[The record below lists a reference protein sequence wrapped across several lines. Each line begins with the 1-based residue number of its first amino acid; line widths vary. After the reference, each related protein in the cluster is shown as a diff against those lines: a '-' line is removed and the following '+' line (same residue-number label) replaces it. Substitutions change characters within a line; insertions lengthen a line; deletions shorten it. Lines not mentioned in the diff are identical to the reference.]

1 MNTPRELQEEEIIDL
16 LNRCWMTHDGMWF
29 YHCLKNFGIERA
41 NELNKAAIKSLAPME
56 IDRIKKALG
65 AEKQI
70 ENFQEFKDF
79 FIAASH
85 LFIPAFMNIAIS
97 FPNENMLHWEFEP
110 GNCFAYKG
118 IKRMGAIDQYECGV
132 IYRLACWFDSLGLKY
147 DLAPQVLRCLMLD
160 RGVCQGNFNFY
171 FIFVTALT
179 CRVLPRT
186 I

>member
-1 MNTPRELQEEEIIDL
+1 MSEPRQLQEEEIIDL

-29 YHCLKNFGIERA
+29 YHCLKNFGIEKA

-70 ENFQEFKDF
+70 ENFQELKDF
-79 FIAASH
+79 FIATSH

-118 IKRMGAIDQYECGV
+118 IKRIGAIDEYECGV
-132 IYRLACWFDSLGLKY
+132 IYRLACWFDSLGIKY
-147 DLAPQVLRCLMLD
+147 NVTPQVRRCLILD
-160 RGVCQGNFNFY
+160 SGVCQGDFDFY
-171 FIFVTALT
+171 FE
-179 CRVLPRT
+179 
-186 I
+186 